1 MNQHGG
7 YTGDN
12 KNILDFSININPMG
26 MPKTIRE
33 ALSAALDAVD
43 SYPEIDG
50 KTAKLALAKAL
61 DCHENQLILGNGASE
76 LIYLFPRSFA
86 PGNAWI
92 ISPTFNEY
100 KRALKLNNW
109 TYAPVYLN
117 KENGFRLKPEQLLK
131 AYKSNQPDVI
141 YICNP
146 NNPTGTLY
154 SLEEM
159 KTLMDSLPEKVMWFI
174 DESFIEFTGENS
186 CDQLVRE
193 GRKNIFILRS
203 LTKFFA
209 LPGLRLGYA
218 IASEATIKKLNS
230 YKEPWTTNT
239 LALIAAEKIYDD
251 LEYIQKT
258 KDYIQKEQQRVFQEF
273 QNIVGIRPYPSG
285 ADFHLIALEK
295 NNTDWLLKALNEK
308 NIHIRTCEDFY
319 GLEGTHF
326 RVAIKST
333 EDNNRLIKA
342 LKEVMEASHEA

>member
-12 KNILDFSININPMG
+12 KNILDFSININPLG
-26 MPKTIRE
+26 MPQTIRQ
-33 ALSAALDAVD
+33 ALHSALDEVD
-43 SYPEIDG
+43 IYPEIDG
-50 KTAKLALAKAL
+50 KSAKQALAQAL

-76 LIYLFPRSFA
+76 LIYLFPRSMT
-86 PGNAWI
+86 PGKALI
-92 ISPTFNEY
+92 LSPTFNEY
-100 KRALKLNNW
+100 KRALTLNHW
-109 TYAPVYLN
+109 TYTPFYLK
-117 KENGFRLKPEQLLK
+117 KENGFRVEAEELVK
-131 AYKSNQPDVI
+131 AYESYQPDVV

-159 KTLMDSLPEKVMWFI
+159 KKLIGSLPDSVLWFI
-174 DESFIEFTGENS
+174 DESFIEFTAEGS
-186 CDQLVRE
+186 CDQLVRD
-193 GRKNIFILRS
+193 GWKNIFILRS

-218 IASEATIKKLNS
+218 IASKAMIKKLNR

-239 LALIAAEKIYDD
+239 LALVAAEKIYDD
-251 LEYIQKT
+251 SEYIQKT
-258 KDYIQKEQQRVFQEF
+258 KDYIQKERQRVFKEF
-273 QNIVGIRPYPSG
+273 QNIDGITPYPSG
-285 ADFHLIALEK
+285 SDFHLVALEN

-308 NIHIRTCEDFY
+308 NIHIRTCEDFH

-326 RVAIKST
+326 RVAIKSV
-333 EDNNRLIKA
+333 EDNNRLIEA